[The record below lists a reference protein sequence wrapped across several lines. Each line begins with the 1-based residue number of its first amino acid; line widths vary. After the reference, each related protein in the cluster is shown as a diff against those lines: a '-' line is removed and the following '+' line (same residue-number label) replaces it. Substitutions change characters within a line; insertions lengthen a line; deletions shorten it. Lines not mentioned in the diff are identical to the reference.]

1 MKFKVMILLIPTF
14 IFVALLGPISF
25 ASDNSDNY
33 DGIAGAGAQY
43 SGAAKSPDNR
53 K

>member
-1 MKFKVMILLIPTF
+1 MKSKAMVLLIVVF
-14 IFVALLGPISF
+14 MLIGLVGSISF
-25 ASDNSDNY
+25 AREYS

-43 SGAAKSPDNR
+43 SGAATNR